1 MGIIQK
7 QALKSSIFLLIGFGI
22 GGINILFLFPKLT
35 DININGLTRAMIDV
49 ATVLSILATVGSIPV
64 IYKFAPFYRSHLK
77 KEENDLPFITGLVC
91 LAGFILICI
100 CGYVFQDF
108 IIRKLGK
115 SPLFAQNFNLIYP
128 FTFLLVVFTWMESF
142 AWSLK
147 RATESN
153 FLKETLVRILTTILI
168 LAGFYKLIT
177 TQQFINLFSVLY
189 FIPVVIL
196 FVVLRKTGDWTFNFK
211 ISKVSRRFGRKMF
224 TFGLFVFGAT
234 FLNVASKTVDSFM
247 IMGLRGLGDT
257 AVFLLGSYLATLMD
271 LPLRSINSIATPVI
285 AESWRD
291 KNYKN
296 IETIYQKSTITLLVA
311 AIFIFCLVMLNVK
324 NLSIFLGK
332 DYAIVPTIV
341 LFMGLAKIIDLGTG
355 VNGQII
361 VTSTNWKFDFFTN
374 VFLTVMAFPLN
385 YFLIIRMGIIGGA
398 IATLI
403 STSLFNLVRYIF
415 IYKKYGWQPYG
426 FPHLKI
432 LLVSIIIFIAVK
444 AVPFMMNIYVDTVF
458 RTILFAG
465 LFVPAILRMNVSDE
479 LNLTASRLMQKVRL
493 KKK

>member
-22 GGINILFLFPKLT
+22 GGVNILFLFPKLT
-35 DININGLTRAMIDV
+35 SLDVNGLTRALIDV
-49 ATVLSILATVGSIPV
+49 ATVLSVLATLGSLPV
-64 IYKFAPFYRSHLK
+64 IYKFSPFYRSHLK
-77 KEENDLPFITGLVC
+77 KEENDLPFITGIICLV
-91 LAGFILICI
+91 GFIIICI
-100 CGYVFQDF
+100 CGYFFHDF

-115 SPLFAQNFNLIYP
+115 SPLFAQNFNLVYP

-142 AWSLK
+142 AWALK
-147 RATESN
+147 KTVESN
-153 FLKETLVRILTTILI
+153 FLKETLVRILTTFLI
-168 LAGFYKLIT
+168 LAAFYKIIT
-177 TQQFINLFSVLY
+177 TQEFINLFSVLY
-189 FIPVVIL
+189 FLPAIIL
-196 FVVLRKTGDWTFNFK
+196 FFVLRKTGEWNFNFK
-211 ISKVSRRFGRKMF
+211 ISKVSRRLGRKMI
-224 TFGLFVFGAT
+224 TFGMFVFGAT
-234 FLNVASKTVDSFM
+234 FLNVASRTVDSFM
-247 IMGLRGLGDT
+247 IIGLRGLGDT
-257 AVFLLGSYLATLMD
+257 AIFLLGSYLATLMD

-285 AESWRD
+285 AESWRE

-296 IETIYQKSTITLLVA
+296 IETVYKKSTVTLLVA

-324 NLSIFLGK
+324 NLSVFLGK
-332 DYAIVPTIV
+332 DFAIVPTIV

-361 VTSTNWKFDFFTN
+361 ATSVNWKFDFFTN
-374 VFLTVMAFPLN
+374 VFLTLMAFPLN
-385 YFLIIRMGIIGGA
+385 YFLITRMGIVGGA

-432 LLVSIIIFIAVK
+432 LLVSIIIFVAVK
-444 AVPFMMNIYVDTVF
+444 AVPFMMNIYADTAF

-479 LNLTASRLMQKVRL
+479 LNLTAGRMLQKVRL
-493 KKK
+493 KKR

>member
-49 ATVLSILATVGSIPV
+49 ATVLSILATLGSIPV

-91 LAGFILICI
+91 LAGFIIICI

-128 FTFLLVVFTWMESF
+128 FTFLLVLFTWMESF

-234 FLNVASKTVDSFM
+234 FLNVASRTVDSFM
-247 IMGLRGLGDT
+247 IMGLKGLGDT

-296 IETIYQKSTITLLVA
+296 IETIYKKSTITLLVA

-374 VFLTVMAFPLN
+374 VFLTLMAFPLN

-444 AVPFMMNIYVDTVF
+444 AVPFMMNIYIDTVF
-458 RTILFAG
+458 RTILFSG

-479 LNLTASRLMQKVRL
+479 LSLTASRMLQKARL

>member
-35 DININGLTRAMIDV
+35 TLDVNGLTRAMIDV
-49 ATVLSILATVGSIPV
+49 ATVLSILATLGSIPV
-64 IYKFAPFYRSHLK
+64 VYKFAPFYRSHLK
-77 KEENDLPFITGLVC
+77 KEENDLPFLTGMIC
-91 LAGFILICI
+91 LAGFIIICI
-100 CGYVFQDF
+100 CGYVFRDF

-115 SPLFAQNFNLIYP
+115 SPLFADNFNLVYP
-128 FTFLLVVFTWMESF
+128 FTFLLVAFTWMESF
-142 AWSLK
+142 SWTLK
-147 RATESN
+147 RTIESN
-153 FLKETLVRILTTILI
+153 FLRETLVRILTTILI
-168 LAGFYKLIT
+168 LAGFYNIIT
-177 TQQFINLFSVLY
+177 TQQFINLFSILY
-189 FIPVVIL
+189 FIPAVIL
-196 FVVLRKTGDWTFNFK
+196 FIILRRTGEWSFNFK
-211 ISKVSRRFGRKMF
+211 ISKVSRRFGKKMF

-234 FLNVASKTVDSFM
+234 FLNVASRTVDSFM

-285 AESWRD
+285 AESWRE
-291 KNYKN
+291 KNYAN
-296 IETIYQKSTITLLVA
+296 IEMVYKKSTVTLLVA
-311 AIFIFCLVMLNVK
+311 GIFIFCLVMLNVK
-324 NLSIFLGK
+324 NLSVFLGK
-332 DYAIVPTIV
+332 DFAVVPTIV
-341 LFMGLAKIIDLGTG
+341 FFMGISKIIDLGTG

-361 VTSTNWKFDFFTN
+361 VTSTNWRFDFFTN

-385 YFLIIRMGIIGGA
+385 YFLITRMGIVGGA
-398 IATLI
+398 VATLI
-403 STSLFNLVRYIF
+403 STSIFNLVRYIF

-432 LLVSIIIFIAVK
+432 LLVSSIIFIAVK

-465 LFVPAILRMNVSDE
+465 LFVPAVLRMNVSDE
-479 LNLTASRLMQKVRL
+479 LNLTASRMLQKVRL
-493 KKK
+493 KKR